1 MKIFVGLGNPGA
13 EYKDTRHNAG
23 FMVIDNFLKKV
34 ESFKEKKYRYFISFC
49 TEVDRNEAVLVK
61 PRVYINESG
70 IAVRKVLDTFK
81 VKPEDLVIIHDD
93 LGIKTGKIKITF
105 NKGDNGHKGIISIF
119 NEINTRDFYRIRI
132 GIGKE
137 EKIEIPYVEY
147 VLSPFETEETL
158 SVKEAIE
165 KATEAVKEIVLSGI
179 DKAMTVYNR

>member
-1 MKIFVGLGNPGA
+1 MKIFVGLGNPGV

-34 ESFKEKKYRYFISFC
+34 ESVKEKKYRYFISFC
-49 TEVDRNEAVLVK
+49 AEVDGNKAVLVK
-61 PRVYINESG
+61 PGLYINESG

-81 VKPEDLVIIHDD
+81 IKSEDLVIIHDD

-105 NKGDNGHKGIISIF
+105 DKGDNGHKGIISIF
-119 NEINTRDFYRIRI
+119 NEIKTRDFYRIRI

-137 EKIEIPYVEY
+137 EKIEIPYVKY
-147 VLSPFETEETL
+147 VLSPFETDEIL

-165 KATEAVKEIVLSGI
+165 KATEAIKEIVLSGI
-179 DKAMTVYNR
+179 DKAMTFYNR

>member
-1 MKIFVGLGNPGA
+1 VKIFVGIGNPGA
-13 EYKDTRHNAG
+13 EYKNTRHNAG

-34 ESFKEKKYRYFISFC
+34 ESYHEKKYRYFFSFC
-49 TEVDRNEAVLVK
+49 TEIDRNKVILVK

-70 IAVRKVLDTFK
+70 IAVKKVLDTLK

-105 NKGDNGHKGIISIF
+105 DKGDNGHKGIISIF

-137 EKIEIPYVEY
+137 EKIEIPYVKY
-147 VLSPFETEETL
+147 VLSPFETDEIL

-165 KATEAVKEIVLSGI
+165 KATEAIKEIVLSGI
-179 DKAMTVYNR
+179 DKAMTFYNR

>member
-1 MKIFVGLGNPGA
+1 MKIFVGLGNPGV

-34 ESFKEKKYRYFISFC
+34 ESVKEKKYRYFISFC
-49 TEVDRNEAVLVK
+49 AEVDGNKAVLVK
-61 PRVYINESG
+61 PGLYINESG

-81 VKPEDLVIIHDD
+81 IKSEDLVIIHDD

-119 NEINTRDFYRIRI
+119 NEIKTRDFYRIRI

-137 EKIEIPYVEY
+137 EKIEIPYVKY
-147 VLSPFETEETL
+147 VLSPFETDEIL

-165 KATEAVKEIVLSGI
+165 KATEAIKEIVLSGI
-179 DKAMTVYNR
+179 DKAMTFYNR